1 MLKTKLYHKLLI
13 AGITGSLLISSG
25 AIAFAATT
33 KSTTAPKSAVEGKFA
48 GGPRGEG
55 KGFMQKG
62 GLEQGNGLTSVLKA
76 QVTAGVIT
84 QAEADKITAFLK
96 TKEDAEKVKRDAEKA
111 KLDAMTATERKA
123 YLEANKPVKPDV
135 LAELVTAGLLT
146 QAQSDTIKAAMP
158 QRPVGE
164 KPGSGMKQGNPLT
177 TVLKTEVTAGVIT
190 QDVSDKVTAF
200 IKTKQDA
207 EKAKFDAEKAKTD
220 AMTDAEKKAAKDA
233 KKVARDAEKAKI
245 DAMTDAERKA
255 YMEANK
261 PVKTNVLAEL
271 VTAGILTQDQAD
283 KIQAAMPQGHEMG
296 KNHGKQPR
304 GAFVKGSKTTG
315 TPSTVSE

>member
-33 KSTTAPKSAVEGKFA
+33 KSTTAPKSTVEGRFA
-48 GGPRGEG
+48 GGGGG

-62 GLEQGNGLTSVLKA
+62 GLEKGNALASVLKA

-111 KLDAMTATERKA
+111 KIDAMTA
-123 YLEANKPVKPDV
+123 
-135 LAELVTAGLLT
+135 
-146 QAQSDTIKAAMP
+146 
-158 QRPVGE
+158 
-164 KPGSGMKQGNPLT
+164 
-177 TVLKTEVTAGVIT
+177 
-190 QDVSDKVTAF
+190 
-200 IKTKQDA
+200 
-207 EKAKFDAEKAKTD
+207 
-220 AMTDAEKKAAKDA
+220 
-233 KKVARDAEKAKI
+233 
-245 DAMTDAERKA
+245 AERKA

-261 PVKTNVLAEL
+261 PVKTNILAEL
-271 VTAGILTQDQAD
+271 VTAGILTQAQAD

-296 KNHGKQPR
+296 KGRGRQPG
-304 GAFVKGSKTTG
+304 GAFVKGANTTG
-315 TPSTVSE
+315 KTSTVSE